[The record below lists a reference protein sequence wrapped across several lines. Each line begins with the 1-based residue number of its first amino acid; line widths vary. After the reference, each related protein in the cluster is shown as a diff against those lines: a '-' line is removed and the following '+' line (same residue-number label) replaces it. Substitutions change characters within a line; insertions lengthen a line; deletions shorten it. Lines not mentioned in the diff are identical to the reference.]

1 MASCTVAVSEDK
13 VDKLKSAKKC
23 LACGRLNAVAKKKCA
38 CGSEF
43 VSKWKSILKESI
55 VFIAPVVLTPER
67 LRSKV
72 LNDGYQSSLGAYSDV
87 EVSDNEGFQVS
98 NKDNKL
104 NSSITH
110 LQNEISIEVSSEKL
124 YAKPKRI
131 RKIKYGLS
139 FDFYD
144 QNLITA
150 QKASVD
156 SYNEK
161 MLNDKKLESFALDTS
176 VESCKE
182 GLVSP
187 TSSISSSKSSIYATV
202 VEDYKEVEDNKNFS
216 FSETT
221 EQGFS
226 KKDSFT
232 APLGDTNITLK
243 NESSAT
249 SPPVDLNEQNLEKN
263 SHDKNIDVSFT
274 GGNEFIHFGKRPI
287 GRPRK
292 HLKLNVPKRAV
303 GRPRKDGKVS
313 DKMSY
318 YQRKKAEKL
327 RIKTLQLEIANI
339 SEHHTETI
347 TDESNPKLAFRSMEF
362 NQPNELHKIWENK
375 FVKKRGRPKGS
386 RDTRP
391 RQKKKIAVDYNDNRE
406 IYESALEKLSNCG
419 SLNMAL
425 PKKARCLLSPPS
437 LMSSIIRK
445 QKNNDSFDI
454 KDNEKSERKQEKE
467 NYISEEKK
475 EIFSLILDE
484 INRKIISQK
493 CFL

>member
-1 MASCTVAVSEDK
+1 MAFCTVGVSEDK

-43 VSKWKSILKESI
+43 VSKWKSILKET
-55 VFIAPVVLTPER
+55 PVVLTPER

-72 LNDGYQSSLGAYSDV
+72 LNDGYQSSLGAYSDA

-104 NSSITH
+104 NASITDFP
-110 LQNEISIEVSSEKL
+110 NEISIEVSSEKL
-124 YAKPKRI
+124 YPKPKRI

-176 VESCKE
+176 VESSKE
-182 GLVSP
+182 DLVSP

-202 VEDYKEVEDNKNFS
+202 VEDYKEVEGNKNFS

-221 EQGFS
+221 EQSFS
-226 KKDSFT
+226 KNDPFT
-232 APLGDTNITLK
+232 APLGDTNVTLK
-243 NESSAT
+243 NESNVT
-249 SPPVDLNEQNLEKN
+249 SPPVNLNEQNLEKS
-263 SHDKNIDVSFT
+263 SHVKNIDVSFT
-274 GGNEFIHFGKRPI
+274 GGNEFNHLGKRPI

-327 RIKTLQLEIANI
+327 RIKNLQLEIANI

-347 TDESNPKLAFRSMEF
+347 TDELNPKLAFRSMESI
-362 NQPNELHKIWENK
+362 QPNELHKIWENK

-391 RQKKKIAVDYNDNRE
+391 RQKKKLAIDYNDNRE

-419 SLNMAL
+419 SLNV

-454 KDNEKSERKQEKE
+454 KDNEKSERKQEKV

>member
-1 MASCTVAVSEDK
+1 MAFCTVGVSEDK

-43 VSKWKSILKESI
+43 VSKWKSILKET
-55 VFIAPVVLTPER
+55 PVVLTPER

-72 LNDGYQSSLGAYSDV
+72 LNDGYQSSLGAYSDA

-104 NSSITH
+104 NASITDFP
-110 LQNEISIEVSSEKL
+110 NEISIEVSSEKL
-124 YAKPKRI
+124 YPKPKRI

-176 VESCKE
+176 VESSKE
-182 GLVSP
+182 DLVSP

-202 VEDYKEVEDNKNFS
+202 VEDYKEVE
-216 FSETT
+216 
-221 EQGFS
+221 
-226 KKDSFT
+226 
-232 APLGDTNITLK
+232 
-243 NESSAT
+243 
-249 SPPVDLNEQNLEKN
+249 
-263 SHDKNIDVSFT
+263 
-274 GGNEFIHFGKRPI
+274 GKRPI

-327 RIKTLQLEIANI
+327 RIKNLQLEIANI

-347 TDESNPKLAFRSMEF
+347 TDELNPKLAFRSMESI
-362 NQPNELHKIWENK
+362 QPNELHKIWENK

-391 RQKKKIAVDYNDNRE
+391 RQKKKLAIDYNDNRE

-419 SLNMAL
+419 SLNV

-454 KDNEKSERKQEKE
+454 KDNEKSERKQEKV